1 MKEFETPKIKHL
13 QRLIAIQNMCIK
25 NNVSVEEY
33 KRLIDEEKSMFEK
46 LNFAC
51 TETEDGE

>member
-25 NNVSVEEY
+25 NNVPVEEY
-33 KRLIDEEKSMFEK
+33 KRLIDEEKSIFEK
-46 LNFAC
+46 LNPAC
-51 TETEDGE
+51 IETEDGE